1 LPDNEKKSQLE
12 IPEPCGAEST
22 QDVKHIPESDSLRD
36 AVPDGGL
43 SVRDNF
49 AWTLAGNSAFA
60 LCQWGIIV
68 LLAKLGSADMVGQFA
83 LAVAVAFPITYLAN
97 LQLRVIFVTDLQ
109 GKYPASQ
116 MLGLRLMLAAIAVIG
131 ALLACGIAKYG
142 TQMTRVVI
150 AVAAAQLVD
159 CISENYYGVAQRR
172 DRMDRI
178 ARSQILR
185 SAVSIAFLAVTI
197 FYTRDVF
204 WGVVAYAAGRLIVLL
219 AYDAGRGTFA
229 QPDSPSPVGSYAERI
244 RPRWNLANQVGMVW
258 TALPL
263 GFVSVLGSLNGNMPR
278 YFIEHSLGA
287 HELGIF
293 SALNY
298 IPAAALMVATALGY
312 AVFARLSRLYFV
324 GDIDGYKSVLAKA
337 TAVCGGLGIAGLL
350 GAALL
355 GKEVLTLLYRPE
367 YAEHVDLLL
376 WLMGVG
382 AVGCV
387 ASCLGCAMSAA
398 SQFRVQVP
406 LFLVVTASSG
416 IGCYFLV
423 PTRGLFG
430 AAFAALI
437 AMCVQLVGTAIVIH
451 RALHKRAR
459 ELSGDLS
466 AGVESAFQSP

>member
-1 LPDNEKKSQLE
+1 LPDNQKKHQSE
-12 IPEPCGAEST
+12 IPETCGIAST
-22 QDVKHIPESDSLRD
+22 QDAGRYSERDSVRE
-36 AVPDGGL
+36 AVPEDGL
-43 SVRDNF
+43 SVRHNF

-116 MLGLRLMLAAIAVIG
+116 MLGLRLMLAAVAIIG

-142 TQMTRVVI
+142 APMTRVVI

-159 CISENYYGVAQRR
+159 CISENYYAIAQRR

-178 ARSQILR
+178 ARSQMLR
-185 SAVSIAFLAVTI
+185 SAASITSLAITI
-197 FYTRDVF
+197 FYTRSVF
-204 WGVVAYAAGRLIVLL
+204 WGVVAYAAGRLVILL
-219 AYDAGRGTFA
+219 VYDAGRGTYA
-229 QPDSPSPVGSYAERI
+229 QPDSTSAVGSYADRI
-244 RPRWNLANQVGMVW
+244 RPRWNLSNQMGMVW

-278 YFIEHSLGA
+278 YFIEHSFGA
-287 HELGIF
+287 HDLGIF

-324 GDIDGYKSVLAKA
+324 GDIAGYKSVLAKA

-350 GAALL
+350 GAAVL
-355 GKEVLTLLYRPE
+355 GKQVLTLLYRPE
-367 YAEHVDLLL
+367 YAEHIDLLL
-376 WLMGVG
+376 LLMGVG

-423 PTRGLFG
+423 PARGLFG
-430 AAFAALI
+430 AAFASLI

-451 RALHKRAR
+451 RALNRRAR
-459 ELSGDLS
+459 ELSGDLP
-466 AGVESAFQSP
+466 AGVQSAFESP